1 MVWPSQSQPP
11 ALTQTVR
18 RTAVP
23 DIHAATIIER
33 DAMAA
38 LLVLMVRWFLAGV
51 FLRAGVVK
59 LGDSAD
65 FRAAVANYGLLPL
78 RFVVPVAVVL
88 PLAEI
93 AGGALLATGILTAPA
108 AILLGLLLA
117 AFAVAIAVNLARGR

>member
-38 LLVLMVRWFLAGV
+38 LLILMVRWFLAGV

-59 LGDSAD
+59 LRGSQL
-65 FRAAVANYGLLPL
+65 RAAAA
-78 RFVVPVAVVL
+78 AVRRASGGRAAAGRDRRRRAARDGD
-88 PLAEI
+88 PHR
-93 AGGALLATGILTAPA
+93 AGGDPA
-108 AILLGLLLA
+108 RLA
-117 AFAVAIAVNLARGR
+117 AGRVRGGDRGQS